1 MAPEWACCQ
10 LDWLAAAQDQ
20 GAMGNGH
27 WAALRV
33 GGRPLAIGPPR
44 ESLGGHSAH
53 AAPLAAAPDP
63 KGRPPLWQAAPL
75 ASRRATG
82 ADPAARRASQM
93 RLASP
98 ERRPCTIGD
107 WPWRHFTRS
116 LACGFGF
123 GDDNWRLFACVCP

>member
-1 MAPEWACCQ
+1 MAPEWAYWQ

-33 GGRPLAIGPPR
+33 GRPPAGDWAAAGVIGRPLCTR
-44 ESLGGHSAH
+44 STLGLLLRILRG
-53 AAPLAAAPDP
+53 
-63 KGRPPLWQAAPL
+63 GRP
-75 ASRRATG
+75 S
-82 ADPAARRASQM
+82 
-93 RLASP
+93 
-98 ERRPCTIGD
+98 
-107 WPWRHFTRS
+107 RS